1 MHGSDP
7 GVAQLVGRLVWELVV
22 RSPSPYVKSEETQ
35 EKRSICEHSRVC
47 KTHKI
52 GLTTYLTRTAKSS
65 FSHTFYKSL
74 ISGCGPVG
82 RALDLGSR
90 RREFESPHSDHLRM
104 ESLIQWFHTEFFFYV
119 WFIPKT
125 RCSHNYLTILLQI
138 SCKWEWLFLFYG
150 MIIPAMVAQQSP
162 NR

>member
-1 MHGSDP
+1 MLCSDP

-22 RSPSPYVKSEETQ
+22 RPPSPYVKSEETR

-47 KTHKI
+47 KTRKI

-65 FSHTFYKSL
+65 FSHSFYKNL

-90 RREFESPHSDHLRM
+90 RREFESPHSDQQKRLFSQEISRFSNFLYNFSVHR
-104 ESLIQWFHTEFFFYV
+104 SWPNH
-119 WFIPKT
+119 
-125 RCSHNYLTILLQI
+125 ILPFRI
-138 SCKWEWLFLFYG
+138 Y
-150 MIIPAMVAQQSP
+150 PNSP
-162 NR
+162 NIFPL